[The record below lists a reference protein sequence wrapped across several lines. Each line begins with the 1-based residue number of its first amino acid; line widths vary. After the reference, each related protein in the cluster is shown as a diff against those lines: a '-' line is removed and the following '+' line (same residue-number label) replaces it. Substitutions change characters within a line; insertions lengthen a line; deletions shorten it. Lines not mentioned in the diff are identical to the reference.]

1 MAATA
6 QANEKQRDDAK
17 WRAPVIRE
25 VNQPNFPSES
35 EEPSPH
41 SETGSLRRGKNL
53 VLAGPFSDVEGL
65 PVL

>member
-6 QANEKQRDDAK
+6 QANEKPRDDAK

-35 EEPSPH
+35 EEPSPQPVH
-41 SETGSLRRGKNL
+41 SAAERILSLPAL
-53 VLAGPFSDVEGL
+53 FPM
-65 PVL
+65 